1 MFSFHNLTFIII
13 ILKSM
18 TQLNI
23 FEKKKTV
30 KNEILYNVSTSLM
43 D

>member
-1 MFSFHNLTFIII
+1 
-13 ILKSM
+13 M

-30 KNEILYNVSTSLM
+30 KNEILYNLSTSQNFNGLIKINL
-43 D
+43 